1 MKKQVKAIED
11 NSSTQT
17 ENNFQIKSEPSY
29 SAETKNEHPTL
40 YSNNSYS
47 NLGRFNNNRLS
58 SNNYSSRGFRQG
70 QSYNSNN
77 GKNSSMSVNR
87 DKQRQKNNS
96 INSNG
101 KISKSTI
108 CQLIYHWF
116 RECPHRVQ
124 DDSEKKQVKLI
135 LFNDEL
141 CNSYKNK
148 FVGETLN
155 HAVIDSGCTKTVCG
169 LSWLV

>member
-47 NLGRFNNNRLS
+47 NLGRFNNNTRS
-58 SNNYSSRGFRQG
+58 TNNYSRRDFRQV

-77 GKNSSMSVNR
+77 GKNSSMSVNS
-87 DKQRQKNNS
+87 DK
-96 INSNG
+96 
-101 KISKSTI
+101 
-108 CQLIYHWF
+108 
-116 RECPHRVQ
+116 
-124 DDSEKKQVKLI
+124 
-135 LFNDEL
+135 
-141 CNSYKNK
+141 
-148 FVGETLN
+148 
-155 HAVIDSGCTKTVCG
+155 
-169 LSWLV
+169 

>member
-47 NLGRFNNNRLS
+47 NLGSIRFNNNTRS
-58 SNNYSSRGFRQG
+58 SNNYSRRDFRQV

-77 GKNSSMSVNR
+77 GKNSSVSVNS
-87 DKQRQKNNS
+87 DK
-96 INSNG
+96 
-101 KISKSTI
+101 
-108 CQLIYHWF
+108 
-116 RECPHRVQ
+116 
-124 DDSEKKQVKLI
+124 
-135 LFNDEL
+135 
-141 CNSYKNK
+141 
-148 FVGETLN
+148 
-155 HAVIDSGCTKTVCG
+155 
-169 LSWLV
+169 